1 MRKFLLIGLVILAGC
16 SSASPT
22 AEERAREVI
31 DFLVN
36 EDFEKVHDDFF
47 GEKLQESTSLK
58 ELEEVWKAEASGTF
72 IGVGS
77 LESSERGDAY
87 QVVEAEIEYSE
98 VIFQLRLTFD
108 EALQL
113 VGMNLSHVGANV
125 DVPDSVTEE
134 QVTVGQGTEYELEG
148 TLTLPKQHQELGN
161 LPGVVLVHGSG
172 PSDRDEAVFGYK
184 PFRDIAWGLA
194 EQGIAVL
201 RYDKRTYTYGST
213 MSPDELQSLTVY
225 EETVEDA
232 VRAAELLKHD
242 SRIDSNSVY
251 LGGHSL
257 GGMLA
262 PRIDLEG
269 DFAGLI
275 ILAGSPRSLWEI
287 IYDQSMD
294 MNEDENQ
301 IAFAQAEYEKA
312 KGLKDMTEDEALSE
326 TLFGLPAYY
335 FQEMDTFDAGAL
347 AAESEKPLLLLQGE
361 DDFQVYVDKDF
372 ALWQEALADKENAT
386 FISYPGLNHFFVDYD
401 GPDAGTIAEYEHPD
415 VVDKQ
420 VIETIADWI
429 LEQTNKSQ

>member
-134 QVTVGQGTEYELEG
+134 QVTVVQ
-148 TLTLPKQHQELGN
+148 
-161 LPGVVLVHGSG
+161 
-172 PSDRDEAVFGYK
+172 
-184 PFRDIAWGLA
+184 
-194 EQGIAVL
+194 
-201 RYDKRTYTYGST
+201 
-213 MSPDELQSLTVY
+213 
-225 EETVEDA
+225 
-232 VRAAELLKHD
+232 
-242 SRIDSNSVY
+242 
-251 LGGHSL
+251 
-257 GGMLA
+257 
-262 PRIDLEG
+262 
-269 DFAGLI
+269 
-275 ILAGSPRSLWEI
+275 
-287 IYDQSMD
+287 
-294 MNEDENQ
+294 
-301 IAFAQAEYEKA
+301 
-312 KGLKDMTEDEALSE
+312 
-326 TLFGLPAYY
+326 
-335 FQEMDTFDAGAL
+335 
-347 AAESEKPLLLLQGE
+347 
-361 DDFQVYVDKDF
+361 
-372 ALWQEALADKENAT
+372 
-386 FISYPGLNHFFVDYD
+386 
-401 GPDAGTIAEYEHPD
+401 
-415 VVDKQ
+415 
-420 VIETIADWI
+420 
-429 LEQTNKSQ
+429 

>member
-22 AEERAREVI
+22 AEESAREVI

-113 VGMNLSHVGANV
+113 VGMNLSPGGVNV

-148 TLTLPKQHQELGN
+148 TLTLPKQHQELGD
-161 LPGVVLVHGSG
+161 LSGVVLVHGSG

-225 EETVEDA
+225 EETIEDA

-294 MNEDENQ
+294 MYEDENQ
-301 IAFAQAEYEKA
+301 IAFVQAEYEKA

-386 FISYPGLNHFFVDYD
+386 FISYPGLNHFLVDYD
-401 GPDAGTIAEYEHPD
+401 GPDAGTIAEYEHPG

-420 VIETIADWI
+420 IIETIADWI

>member
-108 EALQL
+108 EAFQL
-113 VGMNLSHVGANV
+113 VGMNLSPGGVNV

-148 TLTLPKQHQELGN
+148 TLTLPKQHQELGD

-301 IAFAQAEYEKA
+301 IAFVQAEYEKA

-386 FISYPGLNHFFVDYD
+386 FISYPGLNHFFVDYG
-401 GPDAGTIAEYEHPD
+401 GPDAGTIAEYEHPG